1 MGSDGSRLPSAITT
15 SDCMPSHKKTTKTQN
30 TNALT
35 KASDQRQSRKLMATD
50 YIDFQG
56 TKGVPRRDQMCL
68 MTTLRPQPWYDD
80 VGCRQFPSSVALQLH
95 CNPQQGTG
103 SARRP
108 PAPLWRRVS
117 GLGVWPWT
125 PAANLCTLDPPE
137 SVTDHYR
144 WPPSMA
150 FLHSLQIL
158 AIRCL

>member
-1 MGSDGSRLPSAITT
+1 VDALSAGQGVDMGSDGSRLPSAITT

-80 VGCRQFPSSVALQLH
+80 VGCRRFQVALRYSYIAIRSKALVALDARLLH
-95 CNPQQGTG
+95 CGG
-103 SARRP
+103 
-108 PAPLWRRVS
+108 
-117 GLGVWPWT
+117 G
-125 PAANLCTLDPPE
+125 
-137 SVTDHYR
+137 
-144 WPPSMA
+144 
-150 FLHSLQIL
+150 
-158 AIRCL
+158 